1 MQSLEGVWY
10 NQLGSRMDIT
20 SATNNQLS
28 GTYESGVGCAQ
39 GPYTLTGR
47 YETEGKSLG
56 WVVSWKNNQAACYS
70 TTSWSGEY
78 DTACVAEEI
87 RTTWLL
93 TYPPAEDWNSTTTGV
108 DTFTRTQPTAEACKK
123 ALKRGCIS
131 QPRSKKTQKK

>member
-1 MQSLEGVWY
+1 MSLEGVWY

-56 WVVSWKNNQAACYS
+56 WVVSWEKEGQESCRS
-70 TTSWSGEY
+70 TASWSGEY
-78 DTACVAEEI
+78 DDTACEI